1 MPSNTSSRSP
11 SKRKLVH
18 LSPVSVEVTPEPVPR
33 KKNKTTSSH
42 TQSSPKVSALMP
54 AVSITYTRPRGRP
67 ALKRKVSYGELS
79 AEEVESVIAPSDID
93 NADLSVSS
101 LKRRGRVLFVDDE
114 ASEASQAS
122 EEPSADE
129 DGNRTDCEPESDIDA
144 VVQPSRSLSKV
155 KTVKGSYVEDLLRLG
170 NADDVAES
178 DDVKSDPTLTSHL
191 NIFVYSKGSVC
202 GRSPSPV
209 YLEDLESFT
218 PKSRLKGKSSV
229 KGSTGIGRRMPGK
242 SKKEDLTNNTCL
254 EVDIS
259 VDSTTST
266 LVKTMGLSSAR
277 TRGSRAANSANS
289 DAIADA
295 CNSPMGSHTHADS
308 VTPVQPKLSPTKPT
322 AGTKSTVASPAVGC
336 GAVKAGGLK
345 SSSTKVAITS
355 RSQTKAMV
363 TPKKDVEPL
372 FLPSDEDDVST
383 LAPAPAS
390 QVSSDLAALLGDD
403 MHGSSPEPDD
413 AHPILCLL
421 DTTVAPH
428 RPGPDLS
435 EPDDPTLQVMQ
446 PELMEDHLVTLGVYG
461 SLPLLGVYRA
471 VVPTGFAPDT
481 FDLPRFLSFSD
492 TAKLFR
498 LDSLLSLVEA
508 FKFDHYG
515 SFVNLAHASPSVLSL
530 EGKSLH
536 VSGSTAM
543 CMTVGLVT
551 ECMLFELGHQ
561 GGYVS
566 ASGTQGGKHIK
577 HLKIMPF
584 HQMFHR
590 ESTTWALAFDLE
602 VEDPS
607 GHVLKL
613 ISTFIVDS
621 SAHSSPAKGQWR
633 SPAKKTLSTE
643 TVSPGSG
650 YPTSMGFMDEV
661 PIYDGHA
668 SAGTQFLFRP
678 SDFAMIKSLP
688 HFTTSRDLDV
698 FTLVT
703 VGYSL
708 SVWTSF
714 NNEPRVSPNILFA
727 IVLGTAP
734 KKEKLAEL
742 GFLD

>member
-18 LSPVSVEVTPEPVPR
+18 SSPVFVEVTPEPFVPQGAAQ
-33 KKNKTTSSH
+33 KKQDNLVPYSILAKGVCAHASSFYH
-42 TQSSPKVSALMP
+42 
-54 AVSITYTRPRGRP
+54 TRPRGRP
-67 ALKRKVSYGELS
+67 ALKHKVSYGELS
-79 AEEVESVIAPSDID
+79 AEEVESVVAPSDID
-93 NADLSVSS
+93 DADLSASS

-144 VVQPSRSLSKV
+144 VVQPSRSLTCSRSKV
-155 KTVKGSYVEDLLRLG
+155 KTVKGSYVEDLLRSG

-178 DDVKSDPTLTSHL
+178 DDVKSDPTLTS
-191 NIFVYSKGSVC
+191 KGGVR

-229 KGSTGIGRRMPGK
+229 KGSTGTGRRMPGK
-242 SKKEDLTNNTCL
+242 SKKEDLTNNTRL
-254 EVDIS
+254 EVDVS
-259 VDSTTST
+259 VDSATST

-277 TRGSRAANSANS
+277 TRGSQAANSANG

-295 CNSPMGSHTHADS
+295 RNSPMGSHTHADS
-308 VTPVQPKLSPTKPT
+308 VTPVQPKLSPTKPA
-322 AGTKSTVASPAVGC
+322 AGAKSTVASPAVGR

-345 SSSTKVAITS
+345 SSSTKTAITS
-355 RSQTKAMV
+355 RSRTKATV

-383 LAPAPAS
+383 PAPAPAS
-390 QVSSDLAALLGDD
+390 QVSSDLAALLRDD
-403 MHGSSPEPDD
+403 VRGSSPEPDD
-413 AHPILCLL
+413 ARPVLRLL
-421 DTTVAPH
+421 DTAVAPH
-428 RPGPDLS
+428 RPGLDLS
-435 EPDDPTLQVMQ
+435 EPDDPTLRVMQ

-461 SLPLLGVYRA
+461 SLPSLGVYRA

-481 FDLPRFLSFSD
+481 FDPPRFLSFSD

-515 SFVNLAHASPSVLSL
+515 SFVNLARASPSVLSL

-536 VSGSTAM
+536 VSGSTAV

-551 ECMLFELGHQ
+551 EC
-561 GGYVS
+561 GYVS
-566 ASGTQGGKHIK
+566 ASGTQGGKRIK
-577 HLKIMPF
+577 RLKIMPF
-584 HQMFHR
+584 HQMFRR
-590 ESTTWALAFDLE
+590 ESTAWALAFDLE
-602 VEDPS
+602 YVETTC
-607 GHVLKL
+607 
-613 ISTFIVDS
+613 ISHRDS
-621 SAHSSPAKGQWR
+621 SARSSPAKGQWR
-633 SPAKKTLSTE
+633 SPAKKTLSAE

-661 PIYDGHA
+661 PIYDGRA

-678 SDFAMIKSLP
+678 SDFAVIKSLP
-688 HFTTSRDLDV
+688 RFTTSRDLDA

-727 IVLGTAP
+727 VVLGTAP

>member
-18 LSPVSVEVTPEPVPR
+18 SSLVSVETTPEPVPR
-33 KKNKTTSSH
+33 KKNKTNLSH
-42 TQSSPKVSALMP
+42 TRSSPKVSVLMP
-54 AVSITYTRPRGRP
+54 AVSITYTCPCGRP
-67 ALKRKVSYGELS
+67 ALKCKVSYGELS
-79 AEEVESVIAPSDID
+79 TEEVESVVAPSDID
-93 NADLSVSS
+93 DADLSASS
-101 LKRRGRVLFVDDE
+101 LKRHGRVLFVDDK

-144 VVQPSRSLSKV
+144 IVQPSRSLRSKV
-155 KTVKGSYVEDLLRLG
+155 KMVKGSYVEDLLRSG
-170 NADDVAES
+170 NADDIAES
-178 DDVKSDPTLTSHL
+178 DDIKSNPTLTS
-191 NIFVYSKGSVC
+191 KGSVR

-229 KGSTGIGRRMPGK
+229 KGSTGTGRRMPGK
-242 SKKEDLTNNTCL
+242 SKKEDLTNNTRL
-254 EVDIS
+254 EVDVS
-259 VDSTTST
+259 VDSATST
-266 LVKTMGLSSAR
+266 LVKTMGLSSTR
-277 TRGSRAANSANS
+277 TRGSRVANSANG

-295 CNSPMGSHTHADS
+295 CNSPVGSHTHADP
-308 VTPVQPKLSPTKPT
+308 VTPVQPKLSPTKPA
-322 AGTKSTVASPAVGC
+322 AGAKSTVASPAVGR

-345 SSSTKVAITS
+345 SLSTKTAITS
-355 RSQTKAMV
+355 RSRTKATV

-383 LAPAPAS
+383 PAPAPAS
-390 QVSSDLAALLGDD
+390 QVSSNLAALLGDD
-403 MHGSSPEPDD
+403 VRGSSPEPDD
-413 AHPILCLL
+413 ARPILHLL
-421 DTTVAPH
+421 DTAVAPH

-435 EPDDPTLQVMQ
+435 EPDDPTLRVMQ

-461 SLPLLGVYRA
+461 SLPSLGVYRV

-481 FDLPRFLSFSD
+481 FDPPRFLSFSD

-515 SFVNLAHASPSVLSL
+515 SFVNLAHVSPSVLSL

-536 VSGSTAM
+536 VSGSTAV
-543 CMTVGLVT
+543 CMTVSLVT
-551 ECMLFELGHQ
+551 ECMLFKPGHQ

-566 ASGTQGGKHIK
+566 ASGTQGGKRVK
-577 HLKIMPF
+577 HLKIMLF
-584 HQMFHR
+584 HQMFHH
-590 ESTTWALAFDLE
+590 ESTAWALAFDLE

-607 GHVLKL
+607 RRGNKN
-613 ISTFIVDS
+613 SKYS
-621 SAHSSPAKGQWR
+621 SACSSPAKGQWR
-633 SPAKKTLSTE
+633 SPAKKTLSAE

-661 PIYDGHA
+661 PIYDGRV
-668 SAGTQFLFRP
+668 SAGTQFLFWP
-678 SDFAMIKSLP
+678 SDFAVIRSLP
-688 HFTTSRDLDV
+688 RFTTSRDLNV

-714 NNEPRVSPNILFA
+714 NNEPCVSPNILFA
-727 IVLGTAP
+727 IVLGTTP

>member
-18 LSPVSVEVTPEPVPR
+18 SSPVSVEVTPEPVPH

-42 TQSSPKVSALMP
+42 TRSSPKVSALMP
-54 AVSITYTRPRGRP
+54 AVSITSHQTRPHGRP
-67 ALKRKVSYGELS
+67 ALKHKVSYGELS

-93 NADLSVSS
+93 DADLSVSS

-155 KTVKGSYVEDLLRLG
+155 KMVKGSYVEDLLRSG

-191 NIFVYSKGSVC
+191 NIFVYSKGGVR

-229 KGSTGIGRRMPGK
+229 KGSTGTGRRMPGK
-242 SKKEDLTNNTCL
+242 SKKEDLTNNTRL
-254 EVDIS
+254 EVDVS
-259 VDSTTST
+259 VDSATST

-277 TRGSRAANSANS
+277 TRGSRAANSANG

-295 CNSPMGSHTHADS
+295 CNSPVGSHTHADS

-322 AGTKSTVASPAVGC
+322 AGAKSTVASPAVGR

-345 SSSTKVAITS
+345 SSSTKTAITS
-355 RSQTKAMV
+355 RSRTKATV

-372 FLPSDEDDVST
+372 FLPSDEDNVST
-383 LAPAPAS
+383 PAPAPAS

-403 MHGSSPEPDD
+403 VRGSSPEPDD
-413 AHPILCLL
+413 ARPVLCLL
-421 DTTVAPH
+421 DTAVAPH

-435 EPDDPTLQVMQ
+435 EPDDPTLRVMQ
-446 PELMEDHLVTLGVYG
+446 PELMEDHLVTLGMYG
-461 SLPLLGVYRA
+461 SLPSLGVYRA

-481 FDLPRFLSFSD
+481 FDPPRFLSFSD
-492 TAKLFR
+492 TAKLFQ
-498 LDSLLSLVEA
+498 LDSFA
-508 FKFDHYG
+508 FDHYG
-515 SFVNLAHASPSVLSL
+515 SFVNLACVSPSVLSL

-551 ECMLFELGHQ
+551 ECMLFEPGHQ

-566 ASGTQGGKHIK
+566 ASGTQGGKRVK
-577 HLKIMPF
+577 RLKIMPF
-584 HQMFHR
+584 HQMFRR
-590 ESTTWALAFDLE
+590 ESTAWALAFDLE

-607 GHVLKL
+607 GRGNKN
-613 ISTFIVDS
+613 SKYS
-621 SAHSSPAKGQWR
+621 SARSSPAKGQWR
-633 SPAKKTLSTE
+633 SPAKKTLSAE

-661 PIYDGHA
+661 PIYDGRA

-678 SDFAMIKSLP
+678 SDLP
-688 HFTTSRDLDV
+688 
-698 FTLVT
+698 
-703 VGYSL
+703 
-708 SVWTSF
+708 
-714 NNEPRVSPNILFA
+714 
-727 IVLGTAP
+727 
-734 KKEKLAEL
+734 
-742 GFLD
+742 

>member
-18 LSPVSVEVTPEPVPR
+18 SSPVFVEVTPEPVPR

-42 TQSSPKVSALMP
+42 TRSSPKVSALMP
-54 AVSITYTRPRGRP
+54 AVSITSHQTRPRGRP

-79 AEEVESVIAPSDID
+79 AEEVESVVAPSDID
-93 NADLSVSS
+93 DADLSASS

-144 VVQPSRSLSKV
+144 VVQPSCSLRSKV
-155 KTVKGSYVEDLLRLG
+155 KTVKGSYVEDLLRSG

-178 DDVKSDPTLTSHL
+178 DDVKSDPTLTS
-191 NIFVYSKGSVC
+191 KGGVR

-229 KGSTGIGRRMPGK
+229 KGSTGTGRRMPGK
-242 SKKEDLTNNTCL
+242 SKKEDLTNNTRL
-254 EVDIS
+254 EVDVS
-259 VDSTTST
+259 VDSATST

-277 TRGSRAANSANS
+277 TRGSRAANS
-289 DAIADA
+289 DAR
-295 CNSPMGSHTHADS
+295 NSPVGSHTHADS
-308 VTPVQPKLSPTKPT
+308 VTPVQPKLSPTKPA
-322 AGTKSTVASPAVGC
+322 AGAKSTVASPAVGR
-336 GAVKAGGLK
+336 GAVKAGGFEELVYQDGDHFTLTNQGYGHSQK
-345 SSSTKVAITS
+345 GCRTTTKMMS
-355 RSQTKAMV
+355 RPQ
-363 TPKKDVEPL
+363 
-372 FLPSDEDDVST
+372 
-383 LAPAPAS
+383 APAPAS

-403 MHGSSPEPDD
+403 VRGSSPEPDD
-413 AHPILCLL
+413 ARPVLRLL
-421 DTTVAPH
+421 DTAVAPH
-428 RPGPDLS
+428 RPGRISASL
-435 EPDDPTLQVMQ
+435 DDPTLRVMQ

-461 SLPLLGVYRA
+461 SLPVAWVHVYRA
-471 VVPTGFAPDT
+471 VVPTGFAPGH
-481 FDLPRFLSFSD
+481 FA
-492 TAKLFR
+492 TA
-498 LDSLLSLVEA
+498 LSLKRLSLITTVA
-508 FKFDHYG
+508 
-515 SFVNLAHASPSVLSL
+515 FVNLAHASPSVLSL

-551 ECMLFELGHQ
+551 ECMLFEPGHQ

-566 ASGTQGGKHIK
+566 ASGTQGGKHVK
-577 HLKIMPF
+577 QF
-584 HQMFHR
+584 
-590 ESTTWALAFDLE
+590 
-602 VEDPS
+602 EDHAVPPD
-607 GHVLKL
+607 VPV
-613 ISTFIVDS
+613 TS
-621 SAHSSPAKGQWR
+621 SACSSPCQG
-633 SPAKKTLSTE
+633 
-643 TVSPGSG
+643 G
-650 YPTSMGFMDEV
+650 YPTSMGFMDKV
-661 PIYDGHA
+661 PIYDGCV
-668 SAGTQFLFRP
+668 SAGTQFLFWP
-678 SDFAMIKSLP
+678 SDFAVIKSLP
-688 HFTTSRDLDV
+688 RFTTSRDLNA

-714 NNEPRVSPNILFA
+714 NNEPCISPNILFA
-727 IVLGTAP
+727 IVLGTVP